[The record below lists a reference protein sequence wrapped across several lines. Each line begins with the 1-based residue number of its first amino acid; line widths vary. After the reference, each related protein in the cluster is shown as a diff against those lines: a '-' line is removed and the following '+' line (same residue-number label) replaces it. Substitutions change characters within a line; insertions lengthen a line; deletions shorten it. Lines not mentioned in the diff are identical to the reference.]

1 MPITCYVDNKSLIG
15 VIHSTKTVTGARL
28 KIDICIGCEMI
39 AMKKVIS
46 VEWCKSELQLADCLT
61 KGTANSIKFLNILKG
76 NLAYILE

>member
-1 MPITCYVDNKSLIG
+1 MSYILPKLLQ
-15 VIHSTKTVTGARL
+15 GARL

-46 VEWCKSELQLADCLT
+46 VEWCKSELQLAHCLT